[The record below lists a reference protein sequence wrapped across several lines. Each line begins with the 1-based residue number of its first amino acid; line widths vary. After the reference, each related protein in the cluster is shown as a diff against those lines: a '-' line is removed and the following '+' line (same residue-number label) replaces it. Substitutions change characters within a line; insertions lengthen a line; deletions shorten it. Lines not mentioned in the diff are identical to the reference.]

1 MVFMDGKKLREY
13 LLGKGIKIGDAAVKL
28 GVSKQT
34 MTTWLK
40 TGSYNDNQKRLFI
53 EKLEL
58 PEHFFEGSTSEA
70 NSPAYAEES
79 FRDKYLRSMEEKED
93 LYREIL
99 RLRTEIEKLVRQLSA
114 Q

>member
-1 MVFMDGKKLREY
+1 MDGKRLKEY
-13 LLGKGIKIGDAAVKL
+13 ILGRGIKIGDAALKM

-40 TGSYNDNQKRLFI
+40 TGTYNDNQKKQFI

-58 PEHFFEGSTSEA
+58 PENFFEGYASES
-70 NSPAYAEES
+70 NSPAYAEET
-79 FRDKYLRSMEEKED
+79 FRDKYLRSMEEKEE

-99 RLRTEIEKLVRQLSA
+99 RLKAEMESLLKQVKASS
-114 Q
+114 